1 MYWLIGWLI
10 GVAIGVGWVYVEAAL
25 AQREPI
31 IW

>member
-1 MYWLIGWLI
+1 MYWLIGSLI

-25 AQREPI
+25 ARRKPI